1 MFTDVRHRYSKPL
14 STCRELALLVLKHLP
29 SSLSSSF
36 INESTLPKL
45 VHLVEDSFYSV
56 QKVAYALLK
65 EAAKK
70 RTEHFVIEVGANLSA
85 DEAKVVKPVF
95 PVELLEILKKE
106 VDFEWSGDGEQVNV
120 FGYLLGWMIVF
131 DSFVDVVRIFG

>member
-1 MFTDVRHRYSKPL
+1 LFTDVRHRYSKPL
-14 STCRELALLVLKHLP
+14 STCRELALSVLKHLP
-29 SSLSSSF
+29 SSSSSSL

-70 RTEHFVIEVGANLSA
+70 RTEHFVIEVGANLGG
-85 DEAKVVKPVF
+85 DEANVVKSVF
-95 PVELLEILKKE
+95 PLELLEILRKE

-131 DSFVDVVRIFG
+131 DSFVDVVRTLG

>member
-1 MFTDVRHRYSKPL
+1 M
-14 STCRELALLVLKHLP
+14 
-29 SSLSSSF
+29 
-36 INESTLPKL
+36 
-45 VHLVEDSFYSV
+45 

-70 RTEHFVIEVGANLSA
+70 RTEHFVIEVGANLGG
-85 DEAKVVKPVF
+85 DEANVVKSVF
-95 PVELLEILKKE
+95 PLELLEILRKE

-131 DSFVDVVRIFG
+131 DSFVDVVRTLG